1 MKILAA
7 VARPARLTRF
17 ARTGALALASV
28 AIAALGGCYNTY
40 SADVRNTTPQPV
52 YMQLVKTGGAPNLL
66 RSARLGPGDRGSIG
80 PVTIDQRDLVRLV
93 IDTGPN
99 PNRPL
104 TLDLRPGLNVYEVQ
118 QEGTMTSGPLRVR
131 EITN

>member
-1 MKILAA
+1 MNHAA
-7 VARPARLTRF
+7 AIARPFRALRAAAL
-17 ARTGALALASV
+17 GAA
-28 AIAALGGCYNTY
+28 AIGSLVLGGCYNTY

-52 YMQLVKTGGAPNLL
+52 YMQIVKTGGAPNLL

-80 PVTIDQRDLVRLV
+80 PVTVDQRDLVRLV

-118 QEGTMTSGPLRVR
+118 QEGTMTAGPLRVR
-131 EITN
+131 EINN